1 METLNTDVDMVE
13 QNGKK
18 DGDAIID
25 DMIKTNGAAASANL
39 NSNSF
44 KSSRPNKSKEFSN
57 LNGAEQRKM
66 STDEPV
72 AATAAAEE

>member
-18 DGDAIID
+18 DGDAVIE
-25 DMIKTNGAAASANL
+25 DMIKTNGAAAASANL
-39 NSNSF
+39 NNNSF
-44 KSSRPNKSKEFSN
+44 KSSRPINKSKEFSN

-66 STDEPV
+66 STDEP
-72 AATAAAEE
+72 AAAAAEE